1 MTEVIFLGAG
11 ASSGVPSISC
21 GFGACNPNNPKNIR
35 RRTSTLYKINGIDIL
50 IDTSP
55 DLRAQMLDNKIYNI
69 DAVLYTHAHFD
80 HISGIDELREI
91 NRRTCRPLD
100 IYAPAV
106 VMKEIKRRYGYMIIK
121 NDVPDFYL
129 SRGGMITNIVKPNRE
144 FYIKGI
150 KIIPIKLLGHNI
162 LSYGYIINDEIV
174 HIGDFRYFADS
185 AKKQIAK
192 IKPKLMV
199 MPLTVVKQ
207 HKHHVGL
214 KEALEYVDM
223 FSPEKVVFNHM
234 ASECDYDFV
243 NEHTPDFVQPAYDNL
258 KVEW

>member
-11 ASSGVPSISC
+11 ASPGVPSISC

-35 RRTSTLYKINGIDIL
+35 RRTSTLYKINGVDIL

-129 SRGGMITNIVKPNRE
+129 SRGGGTRTE
-144 FYIKGI
+144 
-150 KIIPIKLLGHNI
+150 
-162 LSYGYIINDEIV
+162 
-174 HIGDFRYFADS
+174 
-185 AKKQIAK
+185 
-192 IKPKLMV
+192 
-199 MPLTVVKQ
+199 
-207 HKHHVGL
+207 
-214 KEALEYVDM
+214 
-223 FSPEKVVFNHM
+223 
-234 ASECDYDFV
+234 
-243 NEHTPDFVQPAYDNL
+243 
-258 KVEW
+258 